1 MFPHMNA
8 DEICFKD
15 ATELAHLVRSKA
27 VSPVEVVDAFLARI
41 EALNPTINAFCVVAA
56 DRARA
61 QAMSAERAL
70 VDRVAIGPL
79 HGVPVAFKDL
89 TPTAGIE
96 TTYGSWIFKG
106 CVPDADAVVVERTT
120 RAGGIVIGKTVTSEL
135 GHSACARNL
144 VHGATVNPWNPERIP
159 GGSSGGSAAAVLAA
173 MTPVAEGTDGGGS
186 VRIPASCCGV
196 FGLKPHLGRIPTA
209 DRPNFTTLSCHGPL
223 TWTVRDAALLL
234 SVWSGPDDRDP
245 MSLPATA
252 DDFVAA
258 LDGDVV
264 GARIAYSPD
273 LGLPVVS
280 AVRDAVGRAVGT
292 LQDLGARVEQVGL
305 DAGAGLVAE
314 FHRLWVA
321 MEAAQFGG
329 FVGRYGDRMTRGVRE
344 EIERGFALAAVD
356 YWRAEIA
363 RSEFYERVRS
373 VLEEYEFIVCPVMAV
388 SPPSV
393 HMFTDGPEE
402 VDGTIVDRKTG
413 WSLAFPFNLTAHPAA
428 SLPCGATPDGLPVGL
443 QVVGRRFGEADVLR
457 LAARFEEAAP
467 WSDRRPASVRVPVP
481 REREGESAHD

>member
-1 MFPHMNA
+1 VNA
-8 DEICFKD
+8 DDICFKD
-15 ATELAHLVRSKA
+15 ATELAQLVRSKA
-27 VSPVEVVDAFLARI
+27 VSPVEVLDAFLARI
-41 EALNPTINAFCVVAA
+41 DALNPAINAFCVVAV

-61 QAMSAERAL
+61 DAIHAERAL
-70 VDRVAIGPL
+70 VDRVATGPL
-79 HGVPVAFKDL
+79 HGVPIAFKDL

-96 TTYGSWIFKG
+96 TTRGSWIFKG
-106 CVPDADAVVVERTT
+106 WVPDADAVVVERTK

-144 VHGATVNPWNPERIP
+144 VHGATVNPWDPERIP

-173 MTPVAEGTDGGGS
+173 MAPVAEGSDGGGS

-196 FGLKPHLGRIPTA
+196 FGLKPHLGRVPSA
-209 DRPNFTTLSCHGPL
+209 GRPNFTTLSCHGPL
-223 TWTVRDAALLL
+223 TWTVRDAALLM

-245 MSLPATA
+245 MSLPATG
-252 DDFVAA
+252 DDFAAA
-258 LDGDVV
+258 LRGDVA

-273 LGLPVVS
+273 LGLPVAP
-280 AVRDAVGRAVGT
+280 AVRDVVGSAVAT
-292 LQDLGARVEQVGL
+292 LDDLGAKVEQVSL
-305 DAGAGLVAE
+305 DAGRGLVAE

-329 FVGRYGDRMTRGVRE
+329 FVDRYGDRMTRGVRE

-373 VLEEYEFIVCPVMAV
+373 ILEDYEFIVCPVMAV
-388 SPPSV
+388 SPPSI

-402 VDGTIVDRKTG
+402 VDGAIVDRKTG
-413 WSLAFPFNLTAHPAA
+413 WSLAFPFNMTTHPAA
-428 SLPCGATPDGLPVGL
+428 SIPCGATPDGLPVGL
-443 QVVGRRFGEADVLR
+443 QVVGRRFREAEVLR
-457 LAARFEEAAP
+457 LAARFEEAQP
-467 WSDRRPASVRVPVP
+467 WSERRPQSVRAPIP
-481 REREGESAHD
+481 STRAGGDQPDE